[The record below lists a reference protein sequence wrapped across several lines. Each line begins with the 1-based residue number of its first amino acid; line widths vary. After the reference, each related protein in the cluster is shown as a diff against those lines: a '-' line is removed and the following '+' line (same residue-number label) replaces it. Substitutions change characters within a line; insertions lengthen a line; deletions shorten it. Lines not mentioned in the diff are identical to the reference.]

1 MVNNE
6 LNKKIVES
14 VRNRVVISNL
24 ESEENMKI
32 NKRKQ
37 IVSLVAVMLIMLT
50 GSFITV
56 NAAANGE
63 LAEKAKDTIQVIFTD
78 KDGKIVLTIAFLIS
92 LLPMLLNQDGGKKGV
107 QEISGLI
114 NLFNLIGIISVVLF
128 IIGVWVSFKNKKTNK
143 ILGALGTIGI
153 VVSEIYQFFTWH
165 IMNITGKM
173 SIHNSIEF
181 AFPEFYIG
189 LAISLIMI
197 FIYFFIDKIV
207 KE

>member
-1 MVNNE
+1 MK
-6 LNKKIVES
+6 KKI
-14 VRNRVVISNL
+14 
-24 ESEENMKI
+24 K
-32 NKRKQ
+32 
-37 IVSLVAVMLIMLT
+37 
-50 GSFITV
+50 
-56 NAAANGE
+56 
-63 LAEKAKDTIQVIFTD
+63 
-78 KDGKIVLTIAFLIS
+78 LTIVFLVS
-92 LLPMLLNQDGGKKGV
+92 LLPMLLNQYGGKKGV

-114 NLFNLIGIISVVLF
+114 NLLNPIGIISVLLF
-128 IIGVWVSFKNKKTNK
+128 IMGVWVSFKNKRTNK

-189 LAISLIMI
+189 LVISLIMI
-197 FIYFFIDKIV
+197 FYYFSIDKIE